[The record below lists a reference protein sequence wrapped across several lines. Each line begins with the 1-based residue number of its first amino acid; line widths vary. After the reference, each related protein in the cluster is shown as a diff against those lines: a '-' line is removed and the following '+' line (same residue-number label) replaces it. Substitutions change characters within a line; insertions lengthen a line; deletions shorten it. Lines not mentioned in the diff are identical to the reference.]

1 MVGMT
6 EIAGAISALKSAK
19 DIAEAMI
26 SLRDTE
32 AFQAKRI
39 ELQSK
44 ILEAQGSML
53 AAQDERSTLIQ
64 RIRDLEQDIIRLR
77 AWDAEKQRYEL
88 RRWGE
93 GAFAYVLKP
102 EEARGEP
109 IHALCA
115 ACYNRGV
122 KSLIHSNREP
132 QWTKH
137 AWDCPTCKFAL
148 KAPANSLG
156 EQATS

>member
-1 MVGMT
+1 MVSMT

-19 DIAEAMI
+19 DIAEAMMG
-26 SLRDTE
+26 LRDTE
-32 AFQAKRI
+32 TFQAKRI

-44 ILEAQGSML
+44 ILDAQSGML
-53 AAQDERSTLIQ
+53 AAQDERSTLVQ
-64 RIRDLEQDIIRLR
+64 RIRDLEQEVARLR

-88 RRWGE
+88 KRWGD
-93 GAFAYVLKP
+93 GAFARVLK
-102 EEARGEP
+102 ESEARGEP

-115 ACYNRGV
+115 ACYDRGV

-132 QWTKH
+132 TWPKH

-148 KAPANSLG
+148 KAPANSL
-156 EQATS
+156 EKRSD